1 MSAWWSRPSRSST
14 AWSREMTLLAPDLA
28 PGAGHAH
35 LPGGLWTDAAEP
47 LRTLTVRPVGEQDLS
62 FLLDTAT
69 ELPPAERA
77 NQLLA
82 RCLEPELRHLVP
94 RLTVGDREALLL
106 QLRSL
111 TLGDMLESLVSCP
124 QPECGAVMQVDL
136 DVRDVLLPE
145 YDGPQPE
152 HELTWQHRDTEVLVR
167 LRLPCAS
174 DLDDVSAL
182 AAADPDMAATTLL
195 GACVRELRLDGSPTP
210 LTALD
215 DVVVAE
221 LERHLAELDPQA
233 EIELEL
239 VCSECALPFVVP
251 FDAGAFL
258 LQEVDERAAQ
268 LLLDVHTLALHY
280 HWQERDILDLDP
292 ARRARYLDLIA
303 SSTTAAPSLWEAP

>member
-1 MSAWWSRPSRSST
+1 
-14 AWSREMTLLAPDLA
+14 MTLLAPDLA

-35 LPGGLWTDAAEP
+35 LPGGLWTDAAAP
-47 LRTLTVRPVGEQDLS
+47 LRTLALRPVGEQDLS

-69 ELPPAERA
+69 ERTSAERA

-111 TLGDMLESLVSCP
+111 TIGEALEALVSCP
-124 QPECGAVMQVDL
+124 QPECDAVMQVDL

-145 YDGPQPE
+145 YEEPPTEHALIWQDG
-152 HELTWQHRDTEVLVR
+152 DTEVLVR
-167 LRLPCAS
+167 LRLPCTG
-174 DLDDVSAL
+174 DLEDVSEL
-182 AAADPDMAATTLL
+182 AAADPDNAAATLL
-195 GACVRELRLDGSPTP
+195 GVCVQELCVDGAPTELDEV
-210 LTALD
+210 D
-215 DVVVAE
+215 DAVVAE
-221 LERHLAELDPQA
+221 LERRLAELDPQA

-239 VCSECALPFVVP
+239 RCSECESPVVVP

-280 HWQERDILDLDP
+280 HWSEHDILDMGP
-292 ARRARYLDLIA
+292 ARRARYLELIA
-303 SSTTAAPSLWEAP
+303 SSTTSTPSLWEVP